1 MIIFNN
7 VSAPVCRKILLAGE
21 GLVTSNGEKW
31 KRHRKM
37 LTQAFHFDILKQY
50 IPVYNEVCNKLLVC

>member
-1 MIIFNN
+1 MT
-7 VSAPVCRKILLAGE
+7 GH
-21 GLVTSNGEKW
+21 GEKW

-50 IPVYNEVCNKLLVC
+50 IPVYNEVCNKLLVCLFNVCRTVLIIHYIRRYGVN